1 VADPAGKPEVAPML
15 DWIAKH
21 PAVALFVM
29 LLAFAVAEGLRGCF
43 RSPHETRED
52 APLEGA
58 ITLLFAA
65 VIYPGVLLLVGWL
78 AAAYTPGLAGALAHW
93 PAWAMVGVLLL
104 ADDLTQYWWHRASH
118 SPLLWPLHRAHHS
131 APYMSV
137 RVVYRNNFFYYAMMP
152 GLWLSSYLVFLGFS
166 PVYPWYVLVKML
178 VIIGAHSELRWDAV
192 LYRHRWLHPLAWVVE
207 RTISTPATHFAHHA
221 MTERDGVGHYSGN
234 FGNLLFFWDVLFG
247 TARITRRY
255 PARVGLYDDVVH
267 GPERWWVQ
275 LLFPLVKSR
284 RPGSA
289 MAPAAVEAASTV
301 MEPSPEE
308 LLRPSPW
315 ARGG

>member
-1 VADPAGKPEVAPML
+1 ML
-15 DWIAKH
+15 TWIARY
-21 PAVALFVM
+21 PAAAVFLVLA
-29 LLAFAVAEGLRGCF
+29 AFAAAEALRGCF
-43 RSPHETRED
+43 RSRHETRED

-65 VIYPGVLLLVGWL
+65 LIYPGVLLLVGWL
-78 AAAYTPGLAGALAHW
+78 AAAYTPSQAGALAHW
-93 PAWAMVGVLLL
+93 PAWAMVGLLLL

-152 GLWLSSYLVFLGFS
+152 GLWLSAYLVFLGFGA
-166 PVYPWYVLVKML
+166 VYPWYVLVKML
-178 VIIGAHSELRWDAV
+178 VIIGAHSELRWDTV
-192 LYRHRWLHPLAWVVE
+192 LYRHRWTHPLAWLVE

-221 MTERDGVGHYSGN
+221 MTERDGIGHYSGN
-234 FGNLLFFWDVLFG
+234 FGNLLFFWDVVFG

-275 LLFPLVKSR
+275 LLFPLLKSR
-284 RPGSA
+284 RACSA
-289 MAPAAVEAASTV
+289 MAPAGTGATRTV
-301 MEPSPEE
+301 MEPSPED
-308 LLRPSPW
+308 LLRPNPW